1 MSINAAHLVVERTIG
16 EQPII
21 IETGKLAL
29 QAHGSV
35 VVRKGDTVVLAT
47 AVMADKARPDID
59 FLPLTVEFE
68 ERLYSAGK
76 IPGSFFRREG
86 RPAAEAILSC
96 RLTDRSLRPLFP
108 KGMHNEVQIILTVL
122 SADPEHPPEI
132 LGMIGASAALS
143 ISKIPFEGPVGS
155 CRVAYLDGR
164 YIVHPTYEQIKGS
177 QLNLVISS
185 NEEAIIMVEAGS
197 NEVSEEVI
205 LEGIKQA
212 RLANLETIALIK
224 EIQSTAGQP
233 KLSINVDPNEMKE
246 LESQIRSLVLDNM
259 QDVLSLNSF
268 KAERDE
274 GLDRLEEETL
284 EKLSEDYSEQKIAE
298 GFKNVLKSEVR
309 SRILNLGIRPD
320 GRSKEEIRPISCEVG
335 TLPRTHGS
343 GLFTRGQT
351 QVLSVATVGSL
362 SMKQTLDTVGPDSTK
377 RYMHHYNFPPY
388 STGEAR
394 RVGSPGRREIGH
406 GALAERAILAALP
419 DESEFPYAIR
429 VVSECLGSNG
439 STSMGSVC
447 GSSMALMDAGVPM
460 KAPVAG
466 IAMGLVTNS
475 DGGYAI
481 LSDIQGIE
489 DFLGDMD
496 FKIAGTAQGI
506 NALQMDIKFTGLTT
520 DMLEEALEQAKRGRI
535 YILDK
540 MSEAISTPREQ
551 MSPYAPKMVRVQIPV
566 EKIGAVIGPGG
577 RMIRSIIEETGA
589 SIDVSDDGGVTIGSS
604 DQAMLDLARSK
615 IDGLTRELVVGD
627 ILTGKIARVTNF
639 GAFVE
644 LLPGKDGL
652 LRSEEVGDMEG
663 EPQIGQEI
671 TVMVKEIDSM
681 GRVNLSR
688 KALFG
693 DDEDSPNTQPTSRP
707 PFPDRDRGRP
717 RPNGGSQ
724 GGRGGRF
731 NDRGRRPGPGP
742 SSNPPGPRGDGGG
755 TSDRRFLGGGGSNSG

>member
-1 MSINAAHLVVERTIG
+1 MSINSAHLVVERTIG

-35 VVRKGDTVVLAT
+35 VVKKGDTVVLAT
-47 AVMADKARPDID
+47 AVMADKARADID

-96 RLTDRSLRPLFP
+96 RLTDRSIRPLFP

-155 CRVAYLDGR
+155 CRVAYLDGG
-164 YIVHPTYEQIKGS
+164 YIVHPTYEQINES
-177 QLNLVISS
+177 RLNMVISS

-224 EIQSTAGQP
+224 EIQSVAGQP
-233 KLSINVDPNEMKE
+233 KLAINADPDEMTE
-246 LESQIRSLVLDNM
+246 LESQIKSLVLDNM
-259 QDVLSLNSF
+259 QDVLNLNSF

-284 EKLSEDYSEQKIAE
+284 EKLSDDYSEQKISE

-362 SMKQTLDTVGPDSTK
+362 TMKQTLDTVGPDTTK

-388 STGEAR
+388 SVGEAR

-406 GALAERAILAALP
+406 GALAERAILAVLP

-496 FKIAGTAQGI
+496 FKVAGTAQGI

-520 DMLEEALEQAKRGRI
+520 DMLEEALGQAKRGRI

-540 MSEAISTPREQ
+540 MSEAISAPKEQ
-551 MSPYAPKMVRVQIPV
+551 MSPYAPKMVRIQIPV

-639 GAFVE
+639 GSFVE

-693 DDEDSPNTQPTSRP
+693 DDGDSPITQPTSRAP
-707 PFPDRDRGRP
+707 LSDRDGGRP
-717 RPNGGSQ
+717 RPTGGPQ
-724 GGRGGRF
+724 GGRGRF

-742 SSNPPGPRGDGGG
+742 SSNSPGPRGNGGG
-755 TSDRRFLGGGGSNSG
+755 SPDRRFPGSGGPNSG

>member
-1 MSINAAHLVVERTIG
+1 MSINASHLVVQRTIG

-35 VVRKGDTVVLAT
+35 VVRRGDTVVLAT

-96 RLTDRSLRPLFP
+96 RLTDRSIRPLFP
-108 KGMHNEVQIILTVL
+108 KSLHSDVQIILTVL

-132 LGMIGASAALS
+132 LGMIGASAALT

-155 CRVAYLDGR
+155 CRVAYLDGQ
-164 YIVHPTYEQIKGS
+164 YVVHPTYDQIQRS
-177 QLNLVISS
+177 QLNMVISS

-197 NEVSEEVI
+197 NEVSEEII

-212 RLANLETIALIK
+212 RLANIETINLIK
-224 EIQSTAGQP
+224 EMEVTAGQT
-233 KLSINVDPNEMKE
+233 KVEVSADPEEMQD
-246 LESQIRSLVLDNM
+246 LESQIKSLVLDGL

-274 GLDRLEEETL
+274 GLDRLEEQAL
-284 EKLSEDYSEQKIAE
+284 EKLSDDYSEQKIAE
-298 GFKNVLKSEVR
+298 GFKNVLKGEVR

-362 SMKQTLDTVGPDSTK
+362 TMKQTLDTVGPDTTK

-388 STGEAR
+388 SVGEAR

-406 GALAERAILAALP
+406 GALAERALLAALP
-419 DESEFPYAIR
+419 DEAEFPYAIR

-447 GSSMALMDAGVPM
+447 GSSLALMDAGVPM

-496 FKIAGTAQGI
+496 FKVAGTAQGI

-520 DMLEEALEQAKRGRI
+520 SMLEEALEQARRGRI

-540 MSEAISTPREQ
+540 MTEAISVPREQ
-551 MSPYAPKMVRVQIPV
+551 MSPYAPKMVRIQIPV

-577 RMIRSIIEETGA
+577 RVIRSIIEETGA

-604 DQAMLDLARSK
+604 DQRMLDLARSK

-639 GAFVE
+639 GSFVE

-652 LRSEEVGDMEG
+652 LRNEEVGDMEG

-671 TVMVKEIDSM
+671 TVVIKEIDSM
-681 GRVNLSR
+681 GRINLSR

-693 DDEDSPNTQPTSRP
+693 DDEDSENTQSPDRTQVPDRTQSRP
-707 PFPDRDRGRP
+707 RSTGGPSGGRGRFNDRDRGR
-717 RPNGGSQ
+717 RFGQGS
-724 GGRGGRF
+724 
-731 NDRGRRPGPGP
+731 P
-742 SSNPPGPRGDGGG
+742 SNPSGPRGN
-755 TSDRRFLGGGGSNSG
+755 TSPDRRFTGGDGSNSG

>member
-1 MSINAAHLVVERTIG
+1 MSINASHLVVQRTIG

-35 VVRKGDTVVLAT
+35 VVRRGDTVVLAT

-96 RLTDRSLRPLFP
+96 RLTDRSIRPLFP
-108 KGMHNEVQIILTVL
+108 KSLHSDVQIILTVL

-132 LGMIGASAALS
+132 LGMIGASAALT

-155 CRVAYLDGR
+155 CRVAYLDGQ
-164 YIVHPTYEQIKGS
+164 YVVHPTYDQIQRS
-177 QLNLVISS
+177 QLNMVISS

-197 NEVSEEVI
+197 NEVSEEII

-212 RLANLETIALIK
+212 RLANIETINLIK
-224 EIQSTAGQP
+224 EMEVTAGQT
-233 KLSINVDPNEMKE
+233 KVEVSADPEEMQD
-246 LESQIRSLVLDNM
+246 LESQIKSLVLDNL

-274 GLDRLEEETL
+274 GLDRLEEQAL
-284 EKLSEDYSEQKIAE
+284 EKLSDDYSEQKIAE
-298 GFKNVLKSEVR
+298 GFKNVLKGEVR

-362 SMKQTLDTVGPDSTK
+362 TMKQTLDTVGPDTTK

-388 STGEAR
+388 SVGEAR

-406 GALAERAILAALP
+406 GALAERALLAALP
-419 DESEFPYAIR
+419 DEAEFPYAIR

-447 GSSMALMDAGVPM
+447 GSSLALMDAGVPM

-496 FKIAGTAQGI
+496 FKVAGTAQGI

-520 DMLEEALEQAKRGRI
+520 SMLEEALEQARRGRI

-540 MSEAISTPREQ
+540 MTEAISVPREQ
-551 MSPYAPKMVRVQIPV
+551 MSPYAPKMVRIQIPV

-577 RMIRSIIEETGA
+577 RVIRSIIEETGA

-604 DQAMLDLARSK
+604 DQRMLDLARSK

-639 GAFVE
+639 GSFVE

-652 LRSEEVGDMEG
+652 LRNEEVGDMEG

-671 TVMVKEIDSM
+671 TVVIKEIDSM
-681 GRVNLSR
+681 GRINLSR

-693 DDEDSPNTQPTSRP
+693 DDEDSENTQSPDRTQVPDRTQSRP
-707 PFPDRDRGRP
+707 RST
-717 RPNGGSQ
+717 GGPS
-724 GGRGGRF
+724 GGRGRF
-731 NDRGRRPGPGP
+731 NDRDRGRRPGQGSP
-742 SSNPPGPRGDGGG
+742 SNPSGPRGN
-755 TSDRRFLGGGGSNSG
+755 TSPDRRFTGGDGSNSG

>member
-1 MSINAAHLVVERTIG
+1 MSINSAHLVVERTIG

-35 VVRKGDTVVLAT
+35 VVKKGDTVVLAT
-47 AVMADKARPDID
+47 AVMADKARADID

-96 RLTDRSLRPLFP
+96 RLTDRSIRPLFP

-155 CRVAYLDGR
+155 CRVAYLDGG
-164 YIVHPTYEQIKGS
+164 YIVHPTYKQINES
-177 QLNLVISS
+177 QLNMVISS

-224 EIQSTAGQP
+224 EIQSVAGQP
-233 KLSINVDPNEMKE
+233 KLAINADPDEMTE
-246 LESQIRSLVLDNM
+246 LESKIKSLVLDNM
-259 QDVLSLNSF
+259 QDVLNLNSF

-284 EKLSEDYSEQKIAE
+284 EKLSDDYSEQKISE

-362 SMKQTLDTVGPDSTK
+362 TMKQTLDTVGPDTTK

-388 STGEAR
+388 SVGEAR

-406 GALAERAILAALP
+406 GALAERAILAVLP

-496 FKIAGTAQGI
+496 FKVAGTAQGI

-520 DMLEEALEQAKRGRI
+520 DMLEEALGQAKRGRI

-540 MSEAISTPREQ
+540 MSEAISAPKEQ
-551 MSPYAPKMVRVQIPV
+551 MSPYAPKMVRIQIPV

-639 GAFVE
+639 GSFVE

-693 DDEDSPNTQPTSRP
+693 DDGDSPITQPTSRAP
-707 PFPDRDRGRP
+707 LSDRDGGRP
-717 RPNGGSQ
+717 RPTGGPQ
-724 GGRGGRF
+724 GGRGRF

-742 SSNPPGPRGDGGG
+742 SSNSPGPRGNGGG
-755 TSDRRFLGGGGSNSG
+755 SPDRRFPGSGGPNSG

>member
-1 MSINAAHLVVERTIG
+1 MSINATHLVVQRTIG

-35 VVRKGDTVVLAT
+35 VVRRGDTVVLAT

-96 RLTDRSLRPLFP
+96 RLTDRSIRPLFP
-108 KGMHNEVQIILTVL
+108 KSLHSDVQIILTVL

-132 LGMIGASAALS
+132 LGMIGASAALT

-155 CRVAYLDGR
+155 CRVAYLNGE
-164 YIVHPTYEQIKGS
+164 YIVHPTYEQIQGS
-177 QLNLVISS
+177 QLNMVISS

-197 NEVSEEVI
+197 NEVSEEII
-205 LEGIKQA
+205 LEGIRQA
-212 RLANLETIALIK
+212 RLANIETISLIK
-224 EIQSTAGQP
+224 EMEVTAGQA
-233 KLSINVDPNEMKE
+233 KVEISGDPEEMQD
-246 LESQIRSLVLDNM
+246 LESQIKSLVLEGI
-259 QDVLSLNSF
+259 QDVLGLNSF

-274 GLDRLEEETL
+274 GLDRLEEQTL
-284 EKLSEDYSEQKIAE
+284 EKLSDDYSEQKISE
-298 GFKNVLKSEVR
+298 GFKNILKGEVR

-362 SMKQTLDTVGPDSTK
+362 TMKQTLDTVGPDTTK

-388 STGEAR
+388 SVGEAR

-406 GALAERAILAALP
+406 GALAERALLAALP

-447 GSSMALMDAGVPM
+447 GSSLALMDAGVPM

-496 FKIAGTAQGI
+496 FKVAGTANGI

-520 DMLEEALEQAKRGRI
+520 SMLEEALEQARRGRL

-540 MSEAISTPREQ
+540 MTEAISVPREQ
-551 MSPYAPKMVRVQIPV
+551 MSPYAPKMVRIQIPV

-577 RMIRSIIEETGA
+577 RVIRSIIEETGA

-604 DQAMLDLARSK
+604 DQGMLDLARSK

-639 GAFVE
+639 GSFVE

-652 LRSEEVGDMEG
+652 LRNEEVGDMEG
-663 EPQIGQEI
+663 EPQIGQEV
-671 TVMVKEIDSM
+671 TVMIKEIDSM
-681 GRVNLSR
+681 GRINLSR

-693 DDEDSPNTQPTSRP
+693 DDEDSQNTQSSDRTQVPDRAQSRP
-707 PFPDRDRGRP
+707 RSTGGPSGGRGRFNDRDRGR
-717 RPNGGSQ
+717 RFGQGSTS
-724 GGRGGRF
+724 
-731 NDRGRRPGPGP
+731 NPSGP
-742 SSNPPGPRGDGGG
+742 SGN
-755 TSDRRFLGGGGSNSG
+755 TSPDRRFTGGDGPNPG

>member
-1 MSINAAHLVVERTIG
+1 MSINSAHLVVERTIG

-35 VVRKGDTVVLAT
+35 VVKKGDTVVLAT
-47 AVMADKARPDID
+47 AVMADKARADID

-96 RLTDRSLRPLFP
+96 RLTDRSIRPLFP

-155 CRVAYLDGR
+155 CRVAYLNGG
-164 YIVHPTYEQIKGS
+164 YIVHPTYEQINES
-177 QLNLVISS
+177 QLNMVISS

-224 EIQSTAGQP
+224 EIQSVAGQP
-233 KLSINVDPNEMKE
+233 KLAINADPDEMTE
-246 LESQIRSLVLDNM
+246 LESQIKSLVLDNM
-259 QDVLSLNSF
+259 QDVLNLNSF

-284 EKLSEDYSEQKIAE
+284 EKLSDDYSEQKISE

-362 SMKQTLDTVGPDSTK
+362 TMKQTLDTVGPDTTK

-388 STGEAR
+388 SVGEAR

-406 GALAERAILAALP
+406 GALAERAILAVLP

-496 FKIAGTAQGI
+496 FKVAGTAQGI

-520 DMLEEALEQAKRGRI
+520 DMLEEALGQAKRGRI

-540 MSEAISTPREQ
+540 MSEAISAPKEQ
-551 MSPYAPKMVRVQIPV
+551 MSPYAPKMVRIQIPV

-639 GAFVE
+639 GSFVE

-652 LRSEEVGDMEG
+652 LRSEEAGDMEG

-693 DDEDSPNTQPTSRP
+693 DDGDSPITQPTPRAPLS
-707 PFPDRDRGRP
+707 DRDRGRP
-717 RPNGGSQ
+717 RPTGGPQ
-724 GGRGGRF
+724 GGRGRF

-742 SSNPPGPRGDGGG
+742 SSNSPGPRGNGGG
-755 TSDRRFLGGGGSNSG
+755 SPDRRFPGSGGPNSG

>member
-1 MSINAAHLVVERTIG
+1 MSINASHLVVQRTIG

-35 VVRKGDTVVLAT
+35 VVRRGDTVVLAT

-96 RLTDRSLRPLFP
+96 RLTDRSIRPLFP
-108 KGMHNEVQIILTVL
+108 KSLHSDVQIILTVL

-132 LGMIGASAALS
+132 LGMIGASAALT

-155 CRVAYLDGR
+155 CRVAYLDGQ
-164 YIVHPTYEQIKGS
+164 YVVHPTYDQIQRS
-177 QLNLVISS
+177 QLNMVISS

-197 NEVSEEVI
+197 NEVSEEII

-212 RLANLETIALIK
+212 RLANIETINLIK
-224 EIQSTAGQP
+224 EMEVTAGQT
-233 KLSINVDPNEMKE
+233 KVEVSADPEEMQD
-246 LESQIRSLVLDNM
+246 LESQIKSLVLDDL

-274 GLDRLEEETL
+274 GLDRLEEQAL
-284 EKLSEDYSEQKIAE
+284 EKLSDDYSEQKIAE
-298 GFKNVLKSEVR
+298 GFKNVLKGEVR

-362 SMKQTLDTVGPDSTK
+362 TMKQTLDTVGPDTTK

-388 STGEAR
+388 SVGEAR

-406 GALAERAILAALP
+406 GALAERALLAALP
-419 DESEFPYAIR
+419 DEAEFPYAIR

-447 GSSMALMDAGVPM
+447 GSSLALMDAGVPM

-496 FKIAGTAQGI
+496 FKVAGTAQGI

-520 DMLEEALEQAKRGRI
+520 SMLEEALEQARRGRI

-540 MSEAISTPREQ
+540 MTEAISVPREQ
-551 MSPYAPKMVRVQIPV
+551 MSPYAPKMVRIQIPV

-577 RMIRSIIEETGA
+577 RVIRSIIEETGA

-604 DQAMLDLARSK
+604 DQRMLDLARSK

-639 GAFVE
+639 GSFVE

-652 LRSEEVGDMEG
+652 LRNEEVGDMEG

-671 TVMVKEIDSM
+671 TVVIKEIDSM
-681 GRVNLSR
+681 GRINLSR

-693 DDEDSPNTQPTSRP
+693 DDEDSENTQSPDRTQVPDRTQSRP
-707 PFPDRDRGRP
+707 RST
-717 RPNGGSQ
+717 GGPS
-724 GGRGGRF
+724 GGRGRF
-731 NDRGRRPGPGP
+731 NDRDRGRRPGQGSP
-742 SSNPPGPRGDGGG
+742 SNPSGPRGN
-755 TSDRRFLGGGGSNSG
+755 TSPDRRFTGGDGSNSG

>member
-1 MSINAAHLVVERTIG
+1 
-16 EQPII
+16 
-21 IETGKLAL
+21 
-29 QAHGSV
+29 
-35 VVRKGDTVVLAT
+35 
-47 AVMADKARPDID
+47 MADKARADID

-96 RLTDRSLRPLFP
+96 RLTDRSIRPLFP
-108 KGMHNEVQIILTVL
+108 KGLHNDVQIILTVL

-132 LGMIGASAALS
+132 LGMIGASAALT

-155 CRVAYLDGR
+155 CRVAYLDGQ
-164 YIVHPTYEQIKGS
+164 YIVHPTYDQILRS
-177 QLNLVISS
+177 QLNMVISS

-197 NEVSEEVI
+197 NEVSEQII

-212 RLANLETIALIK
+212 RLANIETINLIK
-224 EIQSTAGQP
+224 EMEVTAGQA
-233 KLSINVDPNEMKE
+233 KVEVSVDHEE
-246 LESQIRSLVLDNM
+246 TEALESQIKSLVLDDL

-274 GLDRLEEETL
+274 GLDKLEEQIL
-284 EKLSEDYSEQKIAE
+284 EKLSDQHSEQKIGE
-298 GFKNVLKSEVR
+298 GFKNVLKGEVR

-362 SMKQTLDTVGPDSTK
+362 TMKQTLDTVGPDSTK

-406 GALAERAILAALP
+406 GALAERALLAALP
-419 DESEFPYAIR
+419 DEAEFPYAIR

-447 GSSMALMDAGVPM
+447 GSSLALMDAGVPM

-496 FKIAGTAQGI
+496 FKVAGTAQGI

-520 DMLEEALEQAKRGRI
+520 TMLEEALEQARLGRI

-540 MSEAISTPREQ
+540 MTEAISVPREQ
-551 MSPYAPKMVRVQIPV
+551 MSPYAPKMVRIQIPV

-577 RMIRSIIEETGA
+577 RVIRSIIEETGA

-604 DQAMLDLARSK
+604 DQRMLDLARSK

-639 GAFVE
+639 GSFVE

-652 LRSEEVGDMEG
+652 LRNEEVGDMEG
-663 EPQIGQEI
+663 EPQIGQEV
-671 TVMVKEIDSM
+671 TVMIKEIDSM
-681 GRVNLSR
+681 GRINLSR

-693 DDEDSPNTQPTSRP
+693 DDDSQNTQSPARTQVPDRAQSRP
-707 PFPDRDRGRP
+707 RS
-717 RPNGGSQ
+717 NGGPP
-724 GGRGGRF
+724 GGRGRF
-731 NDRGRRPGPGP
+731 NDRDRGRRPGPGSP
-742 SSNPPGPRGDGGG
+742 SNPSGPRNN
-755 TSDRRFLGGGGSNSG
+755 TSPDRRFTGGEGPGSS

>member
-1 MSINAAHLVVERTIG
+1 MSINSAHLVVERTIG

-35 VVRKGDTVVLAT
+35 VVKKGDTVVLAT
-47 AVMADKARPDID
+47 AVMADKARADID

-96 RLTDRSLRPLFP
+96 RLTDRSIRPLFP

-155 CRVAYLDGR
+155 CRVAYLDGG
-164 YIVHPTYEQIKGS
+164 YIVHPTYKQINES
-177 QLNLVISS
+177 QLNMVISS

-224 EIQSTAGQP
+224 EIQSVAGQP
-233 KLSINVDPNEMKE
+233 KLAINADPDEMTE
-246 LESQIRSLVLDNM
+246 LESQIKSLVLDNM
-259 QDVLSLNSF
+259 QDVLNLNSF

-284 EKLSEDYSEQKIAE
+284 EKLSDDYSEQKISE

-320 GRSKEEIRPISCEVG
+320 GRSKEEIRPISCEIG

-362 SMKQTLDTVGPDSTK
+362 TMKQTLDTVGPDTTK

-388 STGEAR
+388 SVGEAR

-406 GALAERAILAALP
+406 GALAERAILAVLP

-496 FKIAGTAQGI
+496 FKVAGTAQGI

-520 DMLEEALEQAKRGRI
+520 DMLEEALGQAKRGRI

-540 MSEAISTPREQ
+540 MSEAISAPKEQ
-551 MSPYAPKMVRVQIPV
+551 MSPYAPKMVRIQIPV

-627 ILTGKIARVTNF
+627 IITGKIARVTNF
-639 GAFVE
+639 GSFVE

-693 DDEDSPNTQPTSRP
+693 DDGDSPITQPTSRAP
-707 PFPDRDRGRP
+707 LSDGDRGRP
-717 RPNGGSQ
+717 RPTGGPQ
-724 GGRGGRF
+724 GGRGRF

-742 SSNPPGPRGDGGG
+742 SSNAPGPRGNGGG
-755 TSDRRFLGGGGSNSG
+755 NPDRRFPGSGGPNSG